1 MTDNTPERIV
11 RVPLRPMTA
20 VHFAPYGQL
29 ANVPAM
35 PSDRRVMTRMPFT
48 CEGETTISTIW
59 QPAAGLG
66 FTQLERHHGVTQT
79 FFQLS
84 GSPAVVCV
92 APPSDPDDPQARPD
106 PASVLG
112 FIIHPGQGFA
122 FHVGTWHSLNRYILN
137 PPGATF
143 VILNVEPN
151 PTDIID
157 YATGREF
164 FHQNLDSDP
173 APRERAL
180 PGWDGPL
187 GFELDVNG

>member
-1 MTDNTPERIV
+1 MSETRVV
-11 RVPLRPMTA
+11 RVPVNAMTEA
-20 VHFAPYGQL
+20 AFAPYGRL
-29 ANVPAM
+29 AGVPETPA
-35 PSDRRVMTRMPFT
+35 DRRVMTAMPFSCDGDAT
-48 CEGETTISTIW
+48 VSTIW
-59 QPAAGLG
+59 QPAEGLA

-79 FFQLS
+79 FFQLG

-92 APPSDPDDPQARPD
+92 AAPSEDADARPAPED
-106 PASVLG
+106 VRG

-122 FHVGTWHSLNRYILN
+122 FHVGTWHSLNRYVLN

-151 PTDIID
+151 PTDIVD

-164 FHQNLDSDP
+164 FHANLDSDP

-180 PGWDGPL
+180 AGWTGPIRFEVAIGGVDG
-187 GFELDVNG
+187 